1 MRGLALAGVAMLPA
15 ARLGL
20 RVGGGKEICLE
31 SELGPDSRKE
41 RVFMLIP
48 GLLAGA
54 DFAAEVGG

>member
-1 MRGLALAGVAMLPA
+1 MLPA

-41 RVFMLIP
+41 RVFVLIP